1 MDNIKKQSE
10 FSRTKF
16 NDAKMGAYYTDVG
29 HCSSIGSFLQF
40 PEDDE
45 VCCLEPSI
53 GNGKAVLAVTGKDKE
68 ERQNIKIFGVEINED
83 TYRDVSWNG
92 NIHEC
97 LKADFLNDVI
107 IGHSSFSFMFMN
119 PPYGAQE
126 DGERYELAFLR
137 KAIPYLSKEA
147 VAVVVI
153 ARYVAEQKEFLA
165 EWCSGFVTECLYRFR
180 EKEYEKYQ
188 QIVMIG
194 KKKGKYERSRE
205 EEQRLYDTVSD
216 KEKIPVLPKDYSGD
230 RIMVPKSYEMNIGEF
245 MTRAFHADEAAEFI
259 TASPLQEMAR
269 EKAKVPRYII
279 NNLGRPPIIPSEG
292 QMYLLAVSGAGQG
305 LVGSEENG
313 DLHLQRGVSKI
324 ATRSEYVQGEDG
336 VMKEVVTSFPKISFN
351 LIESDGTIQ
360 SLQ

>member
-1 MDNIKKQSE
+1 MDKIKKQSE
-10 FSRTKF
+10 FTRMKF

-29 HCSSIGSFLQF
+29 HCNSISRFLQF
-40 PEDDE
+40 PVDEE

-53 GNGKAVLAVTGKDKE
+53 GNGQAVLAVTDKDLG
-68 ERQNIKIFGVEINED
+68 ERQNIKVFGVEINED
-83 TYRDVSWNG
+83 TYRNVSRNG
-92 NIHEC
+92 DIHVC

-107 IGHSSFSFMFMN
+107 ISHSAFSFIFMN
-119 PPYGAQE
+119 PPYGMQE
-126 DGERYELAFLR
+126 DGDRYELAFLK
-137 KAIPYLSKEA
+137 KALPYLSKGA
-147 VAVVVI
+147 VAVVVV
-153 ARYVAEQKEFLA
+153 ARYMAEQKAFLA
-165 EWCSGFVTECLYRFR
+165 EWCSGFVTEHLYRFR

-188 QIVMIG
+188 QVVLIG
-194 KKKGKYERSRE
+194 RKKGKSVRSE
-205 EEQRLYDTVSD
+205 EEERRLYDMVSD
-216 KEKIPVLPKDYSGD
+216 KEKIPVLPEDYSGS
-230 RIMVPKSYEMNIGEF
+230 RVMVPKSCEMNISEF
-245 MTRAFHADEAAEFI
+245 MTRVFHADEAAEFI

-269 EKAKVPRYII
+269 EKAKVPQYII

-324 ATRSEYVQGEDG
+324 ATRSDYMQDEEG
-336 VMKEVVTSFPKISFN
+336 VMKEVVISFPKISFN